1 MGRARQVGLKNGQG
15 MTKSMSTEILHQYNK
30 QPIHVRSRAEQWELP
45 RTEIE
50 LTGKLGEGDGGVIFY
65 AHWRGL
71 DVVAKMLKT
80 DADESV
86 PYTCPLHLRPLSRI
100 LPPCV
105 APPPPH
111 SQSRSNPCSG
121 IVPHSKGRKSRA
133 RTGCW
138 RSHVA
143 KPVHLIITMIQ
154 WIRTI
159 RLSIKNSLCWR

>member
-1 MGRARQVGLKNGQG
+1 MGRGRQVNLKNGQG

-80 DADESV
+80 DADECV
-86 PYTCPLHLRPLSRI
+86 PSPASSRPASPPVPPQSLTKLFKLLLCTSASFSRGGNRERGQGAGAERR
-100 LPPCV
+100 LPSPGLETSKQ
-105 APPPPH
+105 P
-111 SQSRSNPCSG
+111 SRRQ
-121 IVPHSKGRKSRA
+121 I
-133 RTGCW
+133 
-138 RSHVA
+138 
-143 KPVHLIITMIQ
+143 
-154 WIRTI
+154 
-159 RLSIKNSLCWR
+159 